1 MTRDEEREMRFR
13 EVKLGNTDSD
23 RAGLGMG
30 LGDGPDGSSEELLKE
45 IGEIAGEYEVGG
57 AKRVPLCNN
66 GGGI

>member
-1 MTRDEEREMRFR
+1 MTRDEEGEMRLR

-30 LGDGPDGSSEELLKE
+30 LGDGSSEGLLRK

-57 AKRVPLCNN
+57 AKRVPVCNN
-66 GGGI
+66 GGAV